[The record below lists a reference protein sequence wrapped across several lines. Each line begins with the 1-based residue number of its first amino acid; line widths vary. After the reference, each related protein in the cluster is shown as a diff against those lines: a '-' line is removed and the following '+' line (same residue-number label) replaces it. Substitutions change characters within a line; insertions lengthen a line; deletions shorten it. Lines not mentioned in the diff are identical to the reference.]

1 MQGCTTM
8 WERLFRSK
16 RKITRIHSI
25 ILLIGS
31 SLISFNTSALTST
44 EYSFDEQVEQSDLIL
59 VGTVGQI
66 DSFWGQGRGADTIF
80 SNIQL
85 IDLEQIKGQHPDSD
99 YNLRVIGGIIG
110 DQAQLYPG
118 LPQFVSGQRYLLFIK
133 GNQRSMFPIIGAG
146 QGFYRIQWD
155 EQQQRQVAIPATS
168 GSSLSLTRQAASRS
182 VHQHDSASQDL
193 ETLVNQ
199 IRNSLIQNKSGQQQ

>member
-1 MQGCTTM
+1 M

-16 RKITRIHSI
+16 RKFTIINSI

-31 SLISFNTSALTST
+31 SLITLNACALTST
-44 EYSFDEQVEQSDLIL
+44 EYSFDEQVKQSDLIL
-59 VGTVGQI
+59 VGTVAQI
-66 DSFWGQGRGADTIF
+66 NSFWGQERGSDTIF

-85 IDLEQIKGQHPDSD
+85 IDLELIKGQHSGSD
-99 YNLRVIGGIIG
+99 YKLRVIGGIIG

-133 GNQRSMFPIIGAG
+133 GNQRSMFPIIGAS

-155 EQQQRQVAIPATS
+155 EQQQRQLAIPATS
-168 GSSLSLTRQAASRS
+168 GSSLSLTRQAASRGA
-182 VHQHDSASQDL
+182 HQHDSASQDL

-199 IRNSLIQNKSGQQQ
+199 IRNALIQNKSGHQQ